1 MAAVSVHQSTP
12 GDDFEA
18 LVTAYNEL
26 ATAFIALCAQL
37 DADAGVTDTDFA
49 ATHAAG
55 IDTVV
60 LGY

>member
-18 LVTAYNEL
+18 LVAAYNEL
-26 ATAFIALCAQL
+26 ATAFIALCAKL
-37 DADAGVTDTDFA
+37 DDDAGVTDTNYE
-49 ATHAAG
+49 ATQAAG

-60 LGY
+60 LSY